1 MSKKSGFFFILK
13 NKFKKV
19 FALIILIFY
28 KIYSKFYRSLLK
40 EAFTNSH
47 YNTRFKSSIFEIYI
61 DNNFYY
67 VNKINKLSNYRSLL
81 YGLYS
86 ILSIYD
92 KKKTTID
99 LIPINKKLIG
109 HILIPIKV
117 KIDGSYLAEYIH
129 GYSIEELTDLK
140 VLKKMEVEEKKIAE
154 SAIKNFLRVLD
165 SIDFKENI
173 VGDWYSQNLIVCVNR
188 EKIINIDWEGFLMH
202 PSFTYGENLILKD
215 KLKTILKHI
224 W

>member
-1 MSKKSGFFFILK
+1 M
-13 NKFKKV
+13 
-19 FALIILIFY
+19 
-28 KIYSKFYRSLLK
+28 
-40 EAFTNSH
+40 
-47 YNTRFKSSIFEIYI
+47 
-61 DNNFYY
+61 
-67 VNKINKLSNYRSLL
+67 
-81 YGLYS
+81 
-86 ILSIYD
+86 
-92 KKKTTID
+92 
-99 LIPINKKLIG
+99 
-109 HILIPIKV
+109 

-202 PSFTYGENLILKD
+202 PYFTYGENLILKD

-224 W
+224 G